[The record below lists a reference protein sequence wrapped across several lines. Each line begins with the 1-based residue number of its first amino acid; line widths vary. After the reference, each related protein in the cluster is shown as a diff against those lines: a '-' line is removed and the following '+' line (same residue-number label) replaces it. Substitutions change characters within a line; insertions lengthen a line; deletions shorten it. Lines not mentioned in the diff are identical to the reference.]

1 MNKFDYVW
9 WLGFWFLKEEKVI
22 VLMNMV
28 WNVLL
33 DKRNYGFVYSER
45 SVWIFFGEEEGV
57 FVWIIVNYYNGFFF
71 FN

>member
-1 MNKFDYVW
+1 MNKFNYLW

-71 FN
+71 FY